1 MAILKG
7 LITLIIVLAI
17 MGGAIVGSYIIAQNN
32 PFDGQHKHQL
42 SFVESTDPTCDQPGT
57 RQHYKCNDCGGV
69 FADGSGYVALTEDDV
84 HTSPLG
90 HSWLEASCGS
100 SRICEYCDAEDGE
113 KQAHKPGSAV
123 KENIVPATCI
133 SEGAYNSVIYC
144 SACGEKISSEHITV
158 GTKSHTP
165 GLTKVE
171 NEKAAT
177 CYSDGSYESVVF
189 CAVDGCSAEISRTII
204 KTGKVAHTPST
215 EASVENK
222 IDASCSEVGSYDSVI
237 YCAAEQCGAEI
248 SREKKVIPA
257 LGHIDENR
265 DAKCDRCTGALCA
278 THTPVIDAAVAAT
291 CTSDGFTEGS
301 HCSYCGEIIVAQQ
314 VIPAAHKLAM
324 SVSGALTIN
333 RDGSADTS
341 ELVVTMTCTACNG
354 YTSDSAVEY
363 AVNTANAFTDG
374 VVITSGDLSYT
385 IPALDLVKYDVSS
398 TYNVGTYND
407 RTPTVTT
414 VFALKGTDLACK
426 VISGD
431 AINLIGDGSASVYSR
446 YEVSKLCNENV
457 TVTYDETTGYH
468 YASKK
473 AHTVPFLLTYGATL
487 TVTGTVEV
495 KTTHRVSVNNG
506 LIIGTDDVPGYVTI
520 ERTQL
525 VASNNHVLGLYGGGD
540 LTIKNGT
547 LTAIGMATSEWA
559 VDLYVGAN
567 GTIVTIEKNGS
578 FITTGKG
585 EYAIYVDS
593 KDTQFIVDG
602 TIVANKPFHFK
613 ATLVTGDQYEYGFNP
628 SLYIRHGSVTIDT
641 SDAVQKTTYL
651 SSLQLGSEKENA
663 SGYLS
668 ISSSK
673 DLIYLGT
680 NSRITFA
687 KGTLDFNCTVSG
699 KAGFNTA
706 GASESLILDVK
717 KGMTVNSTGLAHVF
731 GLWSNIAQCWMIEEG
746 ATFNHEGSLVTNNN
760 SSVTV
765 MLYKTAMMNIDG
777 ASKQVVVASVAKKSY
792 ATPSAFTFPGIDS
805 VSAFTTDT
813 SAEALYGFIKAVD
826 ANGNSVYYK

>member
-42 SFVESTDPTCDQPGT
+42 SLVESTDPTCDQPGT
-57 RQHYKCNDCGGV
+57 SQHYRCNECGEL
-69 FADGSGYVALTEDDV
+69 FADENGYVALTEDEV
-84 HTSPLG
+84 HTDALG

-100 SRICEYCDAEDGE
+100 AKICEYCDAEDGE
-113 KQAHKPGSAV
+113 KQAHKPGAAV

-133 SEGAYNSVIYC
+133 SKGSYDNVVYC
-144 SACGEKISSEHITV
+144 SACGEQISTEHVTV
-158 GTKSHTP
+158 DTKSHTP

-189 CAVDGCSAEISRTII
+189 CAVDGCGAEISRTTI
-204 KTGKVAHTPST
+204 KTGKTAHTPSA

-222 IDASCSEVGSYDSVI
+222 NEASCSEAGSYDSVI
-237 YCAAEQCGAEI
+237 FCTVEQCGAEI
-248 SREKKVIPA
+248 SRETKVIHA
-257 LGHIDENR
+257 LGNIDENR
-265 DAKCDRCTGALCA
+265 DAKCDRCTAALC
-278 THTPVIDAAVAAT
+278 TTNTPVIDAAVAAT

-301 HCSYCGEIIVAQQ
+301 HCSYCGEILVAQQ
-314 VIPAAHKLAM
+314 VIPAAHKLTVN
-324 SVSGALTIN
+324 VSGALTIN
-333 RDGSADTS
+333 MDGSADTS
-341 ELVVTMTCTACNG
+341 ELVVALTCTACDG
-354 YTSDSAVEY
+354 YVSDSVADY
-363 AVNTANAFTDG
+363 TVNVANAFTSG
-374 VVITSGDLSYT
+374 IVITSGDYSYT
-385 IPALDLVKYDVSS
+385 MPALDLVKYDVAS
-398 TYNVGTYND
+398 TYNKND

-414 VFALKGTDLACK
+414 VFALKGVDLACK

-431 AINLIGDGSASVYSR
+431 ALNLIADGSEVVYSQ
-446 YEVSKLCNENV
+446 YEISKLCNENV
-457 TVTYDETTGYH
+457 TVTYDEANGYH

-547 LTAIGMATSEWA
+547 LTAVGMATSEWA

-585 EYAIYVDS
+585 EYAIYVDG

-613 ATLVTGDQYEYGFNP
+613 ATLVTGDQYEYGFKP

-717 KGMTVNSTGLAHVF
+717 KEMTINSTGVAHVF

-777 ASKQVVVASVAKKSY
+777 TTKQVVVASAAKKSY
-792 ATPSAFTFPGIDS
+792 ANTSAFTFPSVDS
-805 VSAFTTDT
+805 ASAFSTDT